1 MTAPWPVASRV
12 VAPGPGE
19 ARIWSADLE
28 PGAQAVDHLGALLS
42 PDERERAARFHV
54 RRDAIRWIVAR
65 ASLREILGACL
76 DVGPRAV
83 AFAHGEKGKPG
94 LATRAGDL
102 DQQFSL
108 AHSAELA
115 VYAVTVG
122 CPVGVD
128 VERLRA
134 VPGMDRIAERTFSP
148 EERAALRAVPVAL
161 RPAGFFNCWTRKE
174 SVDQGRRRRPVLSTR
189 PVFGFAGAWRAG
201 AASIRRD
208 RPRSRGDTWTMTA
221 LAPRDRFVGA
231 VVLGPRPVRVVCER
245 WAAPA

>member
-28 PGAQAVDHLGALLS
+28 PGAQAVDHLEALLS
-42 PDERERAARFHV
+42 PDERARAARFHF
-54 RRDAIRWIVAR
+54 RRDAMRWIVAR

-102 DQQFSL
+102 DLQFSL

-148 EERAALRAVPVAL
+148 EECAALRALPVAL
-161 RPAGFFNCWTRKE
+161 RTAGFFNCWTRKE
-174 SVDQGRRRRPVLSTR
+174 AYIKAVGVGLSYPLARFSVSLAPGEPVRL
-189 PVFGFAGAWRAG
+189 
-201 AASIRRD
+201 
-208 RPRSRGDTWTMTA
+208 RSVEIDPAHAETWTMTA
-221 LAPRDRFVGA
+221 LAPRDGFVGA
-231 VVLGPRPVRVVCER
+231 VVVGARPVRVVCER
-245 WAAPA
+245 WAARG